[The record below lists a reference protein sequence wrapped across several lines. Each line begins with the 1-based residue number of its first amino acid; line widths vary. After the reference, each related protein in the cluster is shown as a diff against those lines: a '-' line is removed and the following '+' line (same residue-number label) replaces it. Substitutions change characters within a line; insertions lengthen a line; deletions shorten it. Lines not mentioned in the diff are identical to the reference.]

1 MARTLDGTK
10 VRKPVKKKTRQG
22 AGRGTKKTAIKPYR
36 GQGGKKRRRKGSKKR
51 RKSRKSRKH

>member
-22 AGRGTKKTAIKPYR
+22 AGRGTKKTATKPYR
-36 GQGGKKRRRKGSKKR
+36 GQGGAKRRQR
-51 RKSRKSRKH
+51 

>member
-22 AGRGTKKTAIKPYR
+22 TGRGTKKRSIKTYR
-36 GQGGKKRRRKGSKKR
+36 GQGGAKRRQR
-51 RKSRKSRKH
+51 